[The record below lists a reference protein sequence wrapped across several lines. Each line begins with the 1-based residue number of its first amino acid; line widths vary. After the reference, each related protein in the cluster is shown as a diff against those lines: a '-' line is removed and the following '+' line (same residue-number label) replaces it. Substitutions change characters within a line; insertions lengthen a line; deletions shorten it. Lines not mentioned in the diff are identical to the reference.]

1 MPLPVIEITE
11 RIAMSQPARST
22 AFQLRR
28 EAPRTTIEAERQ
40 HRKSRLAASYRIFAL
55 KGYDHGLAG
64 HITARDPEF
73 ADRFWVA
80 PLGPWFGHIRMSDL
94 VQVDHDG
101 NILVG
106 EGPINQ
112 AGFAIHSAIHKARP
126 DVVAA
131 AHSHSIY
138 GKAWSAL
145 GRLLDPISQDSC
157 FFYEQH
163 VLFADFSGIVLDTS
177 EGERIAAALGDKSAA
192 ILQNHGILTVG
203 KSVEGAVNGYVA
215 FENACQAQLLAEAA
229 GTVKP
234 ISREIA
240 KHTAG
245 QAFGD
250 DPWAFGFRPLWDR
263 VLREQ
268 PDFLE

>member
-1 MPLPVIEITE
+1 MN
-11 RIAMSQPARST
+11 QPARSA
-22 AFQLRR
+22 AFEIRR
-28 EAPRTTIEAERQ
+28 EAPRANLEAERQ

-80 PLGPWFGHIRMSDL
+80 PLGPWFGHIRVSDL
-94 VQVDHDG
+94 VLVDHDG
-101 NILVG
+101 NILAG
-106 EGPINQ
+106 DGPINQ

-126 DVVAA
+126 DVIAA

-163 VLFADFSGIVLDTS
+163 VLFEDFSGVVLDTS
-177 EGERIAAALGDKSAA
+177 EGERIARVLGDKNAA
-192 ILQNHGILTVG
+192 ILQNHGILTAG
-203 KSVEGAVNGYVA
+203 KSVEGAVAGYVA
-215 FENACQAQLLAEAA
+215 LENACQAQLLAEAA
-229 GTVKP
+229 GTIKP
-234 ISREIA
+234 ISPAIA

-245 QAFGD
+245 QSFGLA
-250 DPWAFGFRPLWDR
+250 DPWALGFRPLWDR

>member
-1 MPLPVIEITE
+1 MNEIV
-11 RIAMSQPARST
+11 RPA
-22 AFQLRR
+22 AFKLRG
-28 EAPRTTIEAERQ
+28 EAPRATVEEERLY
-40 HRKSRLAASYRIFAL
+40 RKRRLAASYRIFAL

-73 ADRFWVA
+73 SDRFWVA
-80 PLGPWFGHIRMSDL
+80 PIGPWFGHIRVSDL
-94 VQVDHDG
+94 VLVDHDG
-101 NILVG
+101 NILAG

-112 AGFAIHSAIHKARP
+112 AGFAIHSEIHKARP
-126 DVVAA
+126 DVIAA

-157 FFYEQH
+157 FFYENH
-163 VLFADFSGIVLDTS
+163 VLFDDFTGIVLDNS
-177 EGERIAAALGDKSAA
+177 EGKRIAEALGDKRAA

-203 KSVEGAVNGYVA
+203 KSVESAVSSYVS
-215 FENACQAQLLAEAA
+215 FENACQTQLIAEAA
-229 GTVKP
+229 GTIKP
-234 ISREIA
+234 ISHEVA
-240 KHTAG
+240 HHTANQTG
-245 QAFGD
+245 GN
-250 DPWAFGFRPLWDR
+250 DPGAFGFRPLWER

>member
-1 MPLPVIEITE
+1 
-11 RIAMSQPARST
+11 MSQVARST
-22 AFQLRR
+22 AFALRS
-28 EAPRTTIEAERQ
+28 EAPRATFKDERA

-55 KGYDHGLAG
+55 KGFDHGLAG

-80 PLGPWFGHIRMSDL
+80 PLGPWFGHVRVSDL
-94 VQVDHDG
+94 VLVDHDG
-101 NILVG
+101 NILAG

-126 DVVAA
+126 DVISA

-157 FFYEQH
+157 FFYEQQA
-163 VLFADFSGIVLDTS
+163 LFEDFTGVVLDTS
-177 EGERIAAALGDKSAA
+177 EGERIAAALGNKRAA

-203 KSVEGAVNGYVA
+203 KSVESAVASYVA
-215 FENACQAQLLAEAA
+215 LENACQAQLLAEAA
-229 GTVKP
+229 GDIKT
-234 ISREIA
+234 ISHEVAR
-240 KHTAG
+240 HTAN
-245 QAFGD
+245 QSFGD
-250 DPWAFGFRPLWDR
+250 DPGAWGFRPLWER

-268 PDFLE
+268 PDFME

>member
-1 MPLPVIEITE
+1 MNQPV
-11 RIAMSQPARST
+11 RPT
-22 AFQLRR
+22 AFQLRGD
-28 EAPRTTIEAERQ
+28 APRATVEDERL
-40 HRKSRLAASYRIFAL
+40 HRKRRLAASYRIFAD

-73 ADRFWVA
+73 EDRFWVA
-80 PLGPWFGHIRMSDL
+80 PIGPWFGHIRVSDL

-101 NILVG
+101 NILAG

-145 GRLLDPISQDSC
+145 GRLLDPITQDSC
-157 FFYEQH
+157 FFYENH
-163 VLFADFSGIVLDTS
+163 VLFEDFSGIVLDTS
-177 EGERIAAALGDKSAA
+177 EGERIAEALGGKRAA

-203 KSVEGAVNGYVA
+203 KSVESAVASYVS
-215 FENACQAQLLAEAA
+215 FENACQTQLLAEAA
-229 GTVKP
+229 GTIKP
-234 ISREIA
+234 ISEDVAR
-240 KHTAG
+240 HTAN
-245 QAFGD
+245 QIRGD
-250 DPWAFGFRPLWDR
+250 DPGAYGFRPLWDR
-263 VLREQ
+263 VLRDQ

>member
-1 MPLPVIEITE
+1 MNQ
-11 RIAMSQPARST
+11 AARSPV
-22 AFQLRR
+22 FELRR
-28 EAPRTTIEAERQ
+28 EALRTSIAEERQ
-40 HRKSRLAASYRIFAL
+40 HRKTRLAASYRIFAS
-55 KGYDHGLAG
+55 KGYDHSLAG
-64 HITARDPEF
+64 HITARDPEYP
-73 ADRFWVA
+73 DRFWVA
-80 PLGPWFGHIRMSDL
+80 PLGPWFGHIRVSDL
-94 VQVDHDG
+94 VLVDHGG
-101 NILVG
+101 NILAG

-126 DVVAA
+126 DVICA

-157 FFYEQH
+157 FFFERH
-163 VLFADFSGIVLDTS
+163 VLFADFTGIVLDTS

-203 KSVEGAVNGYVA
+203 QSVESAVSNYVA

-229 GTVKP
+229 GPIKP
-234 ISREIA
+234 IAPEIA
-240 KHTAG
+240 RHTAN
-245 QAFGD
+245 QIAGD
-250 DPWAFGFRPLWDR
+250 DPGAWGFRPLWER

-268 PDFLE
+268 PDFLG

>member
-1 MPLPVIEITE
+1 
-11 RIAMSQPARST
+11 MSQPARSA
-22 AFQLRR
+22 AFQIRG
-28 EAPRTTIEAERQ
+28 EAPRTSLQAERQ

-73 ADRFWVA
+73 PDRFWVA
-80 PLGPWFGHIRMSDL
+80 PLGPWFGHIRVSDL
-94 VQVDHDG
+94 VLVDHDG
-101 NILVG
+101 NILAG

-126 DVVAA
+126 DVIAA

-163 VLFADFSGIVLDTS
+163 VLFEDFSGIVLDTS
-177 EGERIAAALGDKSAA
+177 EGERIARALGDKSAA

-203 KSVEGAVNGYVA
+203 QSVEGAVSEYVS
-215 FENACQAQLLAEAA
+215 FENACQAQLLAEGA

-234 ISREIA
+234 ISPEIA
-240 KHTAG
+240 RHTASQSLG
-245 QAFGD
+245 G
-250 DPWAFGFRPLWDR
+250 DPWAYGFRPLWDR
-263 VLREQ
+263 VSREQ

>member
-1 MPLPVIEITE
+1 
-11 RIAMSQPARST
+11 MSQAARS
-22 AFQLRR
+22 ANFEIRR
-28 EAPRTTIEAERQ
+28 EAPRTTLEAERQ
-40 HRKSRLAASYRIFAL
+40 HRKSRLAASYRIFAS

-80 PLGPWFGHIRMSDL
+80 PIGPWFGHIRVSDL
-94 VQVDHDG
+94 VLVDHDG
-101 NILVG
+101 NILAG

-126 DVVAA
+126 DVIAA
-131 AHSHSIY
+131 AHSHSLY

-163 VLFADFSGIVLDTS
+163 VVFEDFSGVVLDTS
-177 EGERIAAALGDKSAA
+177 EGERIARVLGDKNAA

-203 KSVEGAVNGYVA
+203 KSVEGAVAGYVA
-215 FENACQAQLLAEAA
+215 FENACQTQLLAEAA
-229 GTVKP
+229 GTIKP
-234 ISREIA
+234 ISPAIA
-240 KHTAG
+240 RHTAS
-245 QAFGD
+245 QSFGRA
-250 DPWAFGFRPLWDR
+250 DPWALAFRPLWDR
-263 VLREQ
+263 VLKEQ

>member
-1 MPLPVIEITE
+1 MNQVVRSPAFELRVDAARPS
-11 RIAMSQPARST
+11 IA
-22 AFQLRR
+22 
-28 EAPRTTIEAERQ
+28 EERQ
-40 HRKSRLAASYRIFAL
+40 HRKSRLAAAYRIFAQ
-55 KGYDHGLAG
+55 KGYDLGLAG

-80 PLGPWFGHIRMSDL
+80 PIGPWFGHIRVSDL
-94 VQVDHDG
+94 VLVDHAG
-101 NILVG
+101 NILAG

-126 DVVAA
+126 DVVSA

-157 FFYEQH
+157 FFYERH
-163 VLFADFSGIVLDTS
+163 VVFEDFSGIVLDTS
-177 EGERIAAALGDKSAA
+177 EGERIAARLGDKSAA

-203 KSVEGAVNGYVA
+203 RSVESAVASYVA
-215 FENACQAQLLAEAA
+215 FENACQTQLLAEAA
-229 GTVKP
+229 GSIKP
-234 ISREIA
+234 ISHPIA
-240 KHTAG
+240 RHTAN
-245 QAFGD
+245 QFLGD
-250 DPWAFGFRPLWDR
+250 DPGAHGFRPLYER

-268 PDFLE
+268 PDFLD

>member
-1 MPLPVIEITE
+1 MNQIVRPP
-11 RIAMSQPARST
+11 
-22 AFQLRR
+22 AFQLRGD
-28 EAPRTTIEAERQ
+28 APRVTVEEERL
-40 HRKSRLAASYRIFAL
+40 HRKRRLAAAYRIFAL

-73 ADRFWVA
+73 PDRFWVA
-80 PLGPWFGHIRMSDL
+80 PIGPWFGHIRVSDL

-101 NILVG
+101 RILAG

-112 AGFAIHSAIHKARP
+112 AGFAIHSEIHKARP

-131 AHSHSIY
+131 AHSHSIH

-157 FFYEQH
+157 FFYENH
-163 VLFADFSGIVLDTS
+163 VLFEDFTGIVLDTS
-177 EGERIAAALGDKSAA
+177 EGERIAAALGDKRAA

-203 KSVEGAVNGYVA
+203 RSVESAVASYVS
-215 FENACQAQLLAEAA
+215 FENACETQLLAEAA
-229 GTVKP
+229 GTIKP
-234 ISREIA
+234 IRPEVA
-240 KHTAG
+240 RHTASQIG
-245 QAFGD
+245 GA
-250 DPWAFGFRPLWDR
+250 DPGAFGFRPLWER
-263 VLREQ
+263 VLKEQ

>member
-1 MPLPVIEITE
+1 MNQ
-11 RIAMSQPARST
+11 SARSAT
-22 AFQLRR
+22 FEIRR
-28 EAPRTTIEAERQ
+28 EAERTSLDAERQ

-55 KGYDHGLAG
+55 KGFDLGLAG

-80 PLGPWFGHIRMSDL
+80 PIGPWFGHIRVSDL
-94 VQVDHDG
+94 VLVDHGG
-101 NILVG
+101 NIRAG
-106 EGPINQ
+106 NGPINQ

-131 AHSHSIY
+131 AHSHSLY

-157 FFYEQH
+157 FFYERH
-163 VLFADFSGIVLDTS
+163 VLFEDFSGVVLDTS
-177 EGERIAAALGDKSAA
+177 EGERIAAALGDKNAA

-203 KSVEGAVNGYVA
+203 KSVEGAVAGYVA
-215 FENACQAQLLAEAA
+215 FENACQTQLLAQAA
-229 GTVKP
+229 GTIKP
-234 ISREIA
+234 ISHAIA
-240 KHTAG
+240 RHTAG
-245 QAFGD
+245 QNFGQAD
-250 DPWAFGFRPLWDR
+250 LWATGFRPLWDR
-263 VLREQ
+263 IVREQ